1 MNDAFLQP
9 CKLGTVDPDHIS
21 RQSELHCPLLP
32 AASTHCSTLPDG
44 KRGAKRACNA
54 WCLSPP
60 RIDKKDKPH
69 AKITVGFGKAKAGLK
84 NLFFFNKLPWAKAR
98 NSLEMLRLALP
109 CGGVWLLTF
118 EGGIQCTHR
127 RTRFMYGNN
136 LESSEQ
142 SLGSGEIRSSDHL
155 VVDRPASM
163 AVDMH
168 GTWKLETPLSDAQSP
183 VHAPLKPQNRMI
195 RTRRG
200 RAQGGCSWFCK
211 QALPA
216 ATTVSSGRC
225 QGSTAQFH
233 AAPIQRRGICLET
246 PGAPVVLRP

>member
-1 MNDAFLQP
+1 
-9 CKLGTVDPDHIS
+9 
-21 RQSELHCPLLP
+21 
-32 AASTHCSTLPDG
+32 
-44 KRGAKRACNA
+44 
-54 WCLSPP
+54 
-60 RIDKKDKPH
+60 
-69 AKITVGFGKAKAGLK
+69 
-84 NLFFFNKLPWAKAR
+84 
-98 NSLEMLRLALP
+98 MLRLALS

-118 EGGIQCTHR
+118 EGGIQCMHAPPDKIHVLEQLGEFR
-127 RTRFMYGNN
+127 NN
-136 LESSEQ
+136 LSAPERLDPLISSWSIDLRPWPSTCTAPGSWKRP
-142 SLGSGEIRSSDHL
+142 SLMPNRL
-155 VVDRPASM
+155 CM
-163 AVDMH
+163 
-168 GTWKLETPLSDAQSP
+168 
-183 VHAPLKPQNRMI
+183 APLKPQNRMI